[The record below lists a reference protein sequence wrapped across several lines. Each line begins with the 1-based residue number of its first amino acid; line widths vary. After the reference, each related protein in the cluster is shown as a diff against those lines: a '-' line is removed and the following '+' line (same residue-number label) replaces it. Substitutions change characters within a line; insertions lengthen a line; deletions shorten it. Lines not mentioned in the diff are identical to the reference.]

1 MNQIIQEN
9 TFLIIGMLFFIIFLM
24 MGAMIFILYRLL
36 AQKEAKPTPL
46 DSKNDSHVIN
56 QQVLDLAEL
65 KKKQQQVQESFY
77 CIHHKDEAS
86 VGGCLICEEVFCED
100 CLIEHDGMH
109 FCKEHFRIF
118 ANHKWKQIT
127 DVKTTPD
134 TPEEGLFIH
143 DFKRKLWSE
152 RNLPTFV
159 MTHYKINIENDYI
172 ESFIQLNVREEDA
185 EKLSEE
191 LKNYK
196 AQHSAGLH

>member
-1 MNQIIQEN
+1 MNQAIQDN
-9 TFLIIGMLFFIIFLM
+9 TFLIIGVLILIIFAL
-24 MGAMIFILYRLL
+24 MGAMIFILYKLL
-36 AQKEAKPTPL
+36 TKKETTTIVH
-46 DSKNDSHVIN
+46 DQNHHVHPN
-56 QQVLDLAEL
+56 KQVLEVAAL
-65 KKKQQQVQESFY
+65 KKKHEQIQENYY
-77 CIHHKDEAS
+77 CIHHKEEAS
-86 VGGCLICEEVFCED
+86 VGSCLICEEVFCED

-134 TPEEGLFIH
+134 TPEEGVFIH
-143 DFKRKLWSE
+143 DFKRELWKE

>member
-9 TFLIIGMLFFIIFLM
+9 TFLIIGVLFLVIFLM
-24 MGAMIFILYRLL
+24 MGAMIFILYKLL
-36 AQKEAKPTPL
+36 NQKETKLHTHEIPHAPT
-46 DSKNDSHVIN
+46 N
-56 QQVLDLAEL
+56 QQVVDIADL
-65 KKKQQQVQESFY
+65 KKKQQQIQENYY
-77 CIHHKDEAS
+77 CIHHKEEAS

-134 TPEEGLFIH
+134 TPEEGVFIH
-143 DFKRKLWSE
+143 EFKRELWSE

-185 EKLSEE
+185 EKLIEE

-196 AQHSAGLH
+196 AQRSAGLH

>member
-1 MNQIIQEN
+1 MNQIIQDN
-9 TFLIIGMLFFIIFLM
+9 TFLIIGVLILIIFTLM
-24 MGAMIFILYRLL
+24 SAMIFILYKLL
-36 AQKEAKPTPL
+36 TKKDVTPQISNPASTPQV
-46 DSKNDSHVIN
+46 SKQAIE
-56 QQVLDLAEL
+56 LAEL
-65 KKKQQQVQESFY
+65 KKKREQVQESYY
-77 CIHHKDEAS
+77 CIHHKDESS
-86 VGGCLICEEVFCED
+86 VGSCLICEEVFCED

-134 TPEEGLFIH
+134 NPEEGVFIH
-143 DFKRKLWSE
+143 EFKRELWKE

-185 EKLSEE
+185 EKLVEE

-196 AQHSAGLH
+196 AQHVAGLH

>member
-1 MNQIIQEN
+1 MNQTIQDN
-9 TFLIIGMLFFIIFLM
+9 SFLIIGILILVIFTL
-24 MGAMIFILYRLL
+24 MGAMIFILFKLLTKKESAPQVIETNPL
-36 AQKEAKPTPL
+36 AQLNKQALE
-46 DSKNDSHVIN
+46 
-56 QQVLDLAEL
+56 LAAL
-65 KKKQQQVQESFY
+65 KKKREQVQESYY
-77 CIHHKDEAS
+77 CIHHKEEAS
-86 VGGCLICEEVFCED
+86 VGSCLICEEVFCEE

-134 TPEEGLFIH
+134 TPEEGVFIH
-143 DFKRKLWSE
+143 DFKRELWKE

-159 MTHYKINIENDYI
+159 MTHYKINIESDYI

-185 EKLSEE
+185 EKLVEE
-191 LKNYK
+191 LKIYK